1 MKKRVGRVVFASALT
16 FFTSSILLR
25 AYGSHSIEWARQ
37 FGTPANEVADSIA
50 VDRASGAEHCAE
62 HFRASGA
69 EHFRASGAEHF
80 RASGAE
86 HFGQGNAWV
95 AGTTTGALPDQLSA
109 GSWGASVLQV
119 QSLSL
124 SFLPLGERPCTE

>member
-16 FFTSSILLR
+16 FFASSILLR

-50 VDRASGAEHCAE
+50 VDRASGAEH
-62 HFRASGA
+62 FRASGA

-80 RASGAE
+80 RASSTFAPAVRST
-86 HFGQGNAWV
+86 FAAV
-95 AGTTTGALPDQLSA
+95 RSTLDRAM
-109 GSWGASVLQV
+109 
-119 QSLSL
+119 
-124 SFLPLGERPCTE
+124 LG

>member
-16 FFTSSILLR
+16 FFASSILLR

-50 VDRASGAEHCAE
+50 VDRASGAEH
-62 HFRASGA
+62 FRASGA

-86 HFGQGNAWV
+86 H
-95 AGTTTGALPDQLSA
+95 
-109 GSWGASVLQV
+109 
-119 QSLSL
+119 
-124 SFLPLGERPCTE
+124 

>member
-16 FFTSSILLR
+16 FFASSILLR

-50 VDRASGAEHCAE
+50 VDRASGAEH
-62 HFRASGA
+62 FRASGA
-69 EHFRASGAEHF
+69 EHFRASHF

>member
-16 FFTSSILLR
+16 FFASSILLR

-50 VDRASGAEHCAE
+50 VDRASGAE

>member
-1 MKKRVGRVVFASALT
+1 MKQRVGKVVLLGTLTSFA
-16 FFTSSILLR
+16 SSILLG
-25 AYGSHSIEWARQ
+25 AYGSHSIEWTRQ
-37 FGTPANEVADSIA
+37 FGTPADEVADSIA
-50 VDRASGAEHCAE
+50 ID
-62 HFRASGA
+62 
-69 EHFRASGAEHF
+69 
-80 RASGAE
+80 
-86 HFGQGNAWV
+86 GQGNAWV

>member
-50 VDRASGAEHCAE
+50 VDRASGAEH
-62 HFRASGA
+62 
-69 EHFRASGAEHF
+69 
-80 RASGAE
+80 
-86 HFGQGNAWV
+86 FGQGNAWV

-124 SFLPLGERPCTE
+124 SFLPLGEPPCTE

>member
-16 FFTSSILLR
+16 FFASSILLR

-50 VDRASGAEHCAE
+50 VD
-62 HFRASGA
+62 RASGA

>member
-16 FFTSSILLR
+16 FFASSILLR

-50 VDRASGAEHCAE
+50 VDRASGAE

-124 SFLPLGERPCTE
+124 SFLLLGERPCTE